1 MSKSFVHLHNHTEYS
16 LLDGAQRI
24 PEMVSRAKELG
35 MPALAIT
42 DHGAMFGVQEFYREC
57 KKQGVKPI
65 IGMEAY
71 VAPDGM
77 DKRTGREENQTY
89 HLLLLAK
96 NKLGYNNLCKLA
108 TASALH
114 GYYYKPRIDHNILR
128 EHANGL
134 ISTTTCL
141 GSEVNQYLLNGDYE
155 KALNTAAMYR
165 DIFGEG
171 NYFVELQ
178 DHRLEEQ
185 ARIKEALLKISR
197 DLKLPLLATNDAHYL
212 CKGDAEA
219 HDVLLCI
226 QTGKQV
232 EDKGRMRFET
242 EEFYLKSKDEM
253 EELFSDTPDALENT
267 LAIAE
272 MIDLDLESDRA
283 ELPDPVIPEGHN
295 PNSYLRQLSESG
307 LTILKGE
314 NQDIAKERLDFELQV
329 IEQTGFA
336 KYFLLVREFA
346 EFSRQ
351 QGIYYGVRGSA
362 AGSLVSHCIGIT
374 DVDPLHYDL
383 TFERFLNPERIQMP
397 DIDMDFEDVRRQEV
411 IDYVRQRFGEDH
423 VAQIITFGTLGA
435 KAALRDAGRALGM
448 PLQDVDRLAKMI
460 PTVPIGWTISKAKEE
475 VSDFKSA
482 YHSSPDAKRLIDT
495 AQKIEG
501 VSRNAGV
508 HAAGVVISKEPLS
521 ELVPLTKSQDNQIV
535 TQFPMGDLE
544 KIGLLKMDFLGLSNL
559 SVLARAIENIRE
571 AGKGT
576 IDVKNVP
583 LDDRKTYEMLGRGD
597 TTGVFQLE
605 SEGMRRA
612 ITALK
617 PDSILDL
624 TALVALYR
632 PGPMDHIPTYIDG
645 KHGRRKPQYLHDLM
659 RPILEETYGVI
670 VYQDQVLQLVRSLA
684 GFSLGKADI
693 LRRAMGK
700 KDKGLLNSMKIEFM
714 AGAAERNID
723 SEIAEKVWVLLEP
736 FADYAFN
743 KAHAVCYA
751 LIAYQTAYLKA
762 NYSVEYM
769 AALLGVYRERED
781 RVVMFIEEAR
791 RIGIEVLPPDINKSK
806 VDFSIEREG
815 SKSRIRF
822 GLGAIKGIG
831 DAAILSILKARESGE
846 FTHLFDLVVRV
857 KEFGGI
863 NRSGVDAL
871 IRSGCFDSID
881 SNRYKLVQVL
891 DAAIATAD
899 KIARDRDSGQADLFG
914 AENEKKGNSYPVIPE
929 VSAPTRQEILAMEK
943 EVLGLYVSDH
953 PLRGFE
959 RAILQKAT
967 ATAMS
972 LDDVA
977 DGAEITLA
985 GVIAGIRQIRTK
997 RTNELMATIAL
1008 EDLTGQATVTIFS
1021 KLYNECQGLLK
1032 KDQVIVVF
1040 GNTRHREVNGT
1051 GLRMIEVLA
1060 RRIET
1065 LSELIDVSQVED
1077 STAPSA
1083 GMVSIKIVRAT
1094 KDELRKAQ
1102 SLIRENPGE
1111 YLLNLEVLGATV
1123 LAGNSNSATSP
1134 TTLRNIEL
1142 PNRVSDG
1149 PWLQE
1154 LRRSVNQCFVNVT
1167 RKAGWTVSAD

>member
-1 MSKSFVHLHNHTEYS
+1 MCKSFVHLHNHTEYS

-35 MPALAIT
+35 MPALAIS
-42 DHGAMFGVQEFYREC
+42 DHGSMFGVQEFYREC

-71 VAPDGM
+71 VAPEGM

-96 NKLGYNNLCKLA
+96 NKQGYKNLCKLA

-114 GYYYKPRIDHNILR
+114 GYYYKPRIDHDLLR
-128 EHANGL
+128 EHAEGL

-141 GSEVNQYLLNGDYE
+141 GSEVNQYLLNGDYD
-155 KALNTAAMYR
+155 KAKNTAAMYR
-165 DIFGEG
+165 DIFGAE
-171 NYFVELQ
+171 NFFVELQ

-185 ARIKEALLKISR
+185 ARIKDALLQISQELKI
-197 DLKLPLLATNDAHYL
+197 PLLATNDAHYL

-242 EEFYLKSKDEM
+242 EEFYLKSKEEM
-253 EELFSDTPDALENT
+253 EELFHDNPDALENT
-267 LAIAE
+267 LAVSE
-272 MIDLDLESDRA
+272 MVDLDLESDRA
-283 ELPDPVIPEGHN
+283 ELPDPVIPEGHT
-295 PNSYLRQLSESG
+295 PNSFLRELSEKG
-307 LTILKGE
+307 LISLRGDSE
-314 NQDIAKERLDFELQV
+314 DVAKERLDYELQV

-346 EFSRQ
+346 EFSRER
-351 QGIYYGVRGSA
+351 GIYYGVRGSA

-411 IDYVRQRFGEDH
+411 IDYVRERFGEDH

-460 PTVPIGWTISKAKEE
+460 PSLPVGWTIEKAISEITE
-475 VSDFKSA
+475 FKST
-482 YHSSPDAKRLIDT
+482 YEMNPQAKRLIDT

-521 ELVPLTKSQDNQIV
+521 ERVPLTKSQDNQIV

-559 SVLARAIENIRE
+559 SVLARAIENIKE
-571 AGKGT
+571 AGKPSVD
-576 IDVKNVP
+576 IRNIP
-583 LDDRKTYEMLGRGD
+583 LDDKKTYELLSRGE

-632 PGPMDHIPTYIDG
+632 PGPMDHIPTYIEG

-659 RPILEETYGVI
+659 RPILEETHGVI
-670 VYQDQVLQLVRSLA
+670 VYQDQVLQLVRNLA

-700 KDKGLLNSMKIEFM
+700 KDKQLLDSMKIEFM
-714 AGAAERNID
+714 AGTAEREIKPD
-723 SEIAEKVWVLLEP
+723 IAEKVWVLLEP
-736 FADYAFN
+736 FAGYAFN

-762 NYSVEYM
+762 NYPVEYM

-781 RVVMFIEEAR
+781 RVVMFIEESR
-791 RIGIEVLPPDINKSK
+791 RMGIEVLPPDINRSQ
-806 VDFSIEREG
+806 VDFSIERDNE
-815 SKSRIRF
+815 KPKIRF

-831 DAAILSILKARESGE
+831 DSAIESILSARIAGDFS
-846 FTHLFDLVVRV
+846 HLYDLTVRA
-857 KEFGGI
+857 KEFGGL
-863 NRSGVDAL
+863 NRSAVDAL
-871 IRSGCFDSID
+871 IRSGSLDSID
-881 SNRYKLVQVL
+881 PNRFKLLQVL
-891 DAAIATAD
+891 DTALATAD
-899 KIARDRDSGQADLFG
+899 RIARDRESGQADLFG
-914 AENEKKGNSYPVIPE
+914 NGDKSERPTYPQVPD

-959 RAILQKAT
+959 RIILQKAT

-972 LDDVA
+972 LDDVQ
-977 DGAEITLA
+977 DGAEVTLA
-985 GVIAGIRQIRTK
+985 GVVAGMRQIRTK
-997 RTNELMATIAL
+997 RSNELMATVTL
-1008 EDLTGQATVTIFS
+1008 EDLTGQATITVFS
-1021 KLYNECQGLLK
+1021 KLFAESQRLLN
-1032 KDQVIVVF
+1032 KDQVIVVY

-1060 RRIET
+1060 RRIEPLAGVQT
-1065 LSELIDVSQVED
+1065 PTPIDDPNVPV
-1077 STAPSA
+1077 A
-1083 GMVSIKIVRAT
+1083 GMINIKILRAT
-1094 KDELRKAQ
+1094 RDELKKAQ
-1102 SLIRENPGE
+1102 SLIAENPGE
-1111 YLLNLEVLGATV
+1111 FLLNLEVLGV
-1123 LAGNSNSATSP
+1123 PVVVGGNNSSQSP
-1134 TTLRNIEL
+1134 TTLRNFEL
-1142 PNRVSDG
+1142 PYRVSDG

-1154 LRRSVNQCFVNVT
+1154 LRRSVSQCLVNVT
-1167 RKAGWTVSAD
+1167 RKAGWVSD